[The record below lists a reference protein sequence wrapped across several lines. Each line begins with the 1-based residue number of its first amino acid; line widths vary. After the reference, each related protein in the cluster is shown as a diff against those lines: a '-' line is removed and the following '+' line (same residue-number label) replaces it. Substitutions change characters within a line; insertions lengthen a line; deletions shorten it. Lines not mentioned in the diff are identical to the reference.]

1 MKDDDLK
8 HLFSDYNP
16 ELQTSDEDFMDTL
29 ARNMEAVD
37 AVKQQ
42 IAATNRRYKRA
53 AVLSAVIGFAAGSLM
68 TLILSEIG
76 TFEITIPRINIVFSS
91 ANMSWLIIAGTT
103 TMSALTAFA
112 VTQTKMGRAEARPCP
127 NS

>member
-42 IAATNRRYKRA
+42 IATTNRRYKRA

-68 TLILSEIG
+68 TLILSAIG

-127 NS
+127 NF